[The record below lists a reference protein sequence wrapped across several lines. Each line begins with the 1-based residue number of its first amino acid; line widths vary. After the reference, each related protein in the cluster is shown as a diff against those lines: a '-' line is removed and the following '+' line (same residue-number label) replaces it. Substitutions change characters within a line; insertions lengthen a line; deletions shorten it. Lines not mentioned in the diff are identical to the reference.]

1 LLKAVAIKYN
11 KGEVNRNELIACRNE
26 VALAMGIDLKKRASM
41 KRPAAASQP
50 DAPPAAKRPAAA
62 SQPEQAAKAATP
74 TKKAAK
80 AATPTKKAA
89 KVAKVAK
96 PTKPPST
103 ESDLDGSE
111 FEEPDLD
118 VDEIP
123 PEGLMDLAA
132 KSLP

>member
-1 LLKAVAIKYN
+1 MLKAVAIKYN

-80 AATPTKKAA
+80 
-89 KVAKVAK
+89 VARVAK

-118 VDEIP
+118 MDEIP